1 MTTQDLVTIYKSER
15 SEAKLGQQL
24 FAIPHKDNMI
34 DQQQMFYFVGDR
46 RKVAVDFTKE
56 ICFHLKK
63 LDLKPMSP
71 EQYRILQESTTPME
85 YLIEGGLIYPFKL
98 FIKGYFIRWENIT
111 IIVSQERYD
120 LLIHD
125 LDEEFFET
133 INPTGVLDV
142 STDVFTVSLPDSIEY
157 YQGGYDIDDHTL
169 FAFNENGVMMTSGN
183 AYIRIQNYDTSVE
196 ILDFNPVATATFIFT
211 EDARYKYFPENFFFF
226 ESGLYQGSTDIQIL
240 STSVMV
246 NNNVLDL
253 STGDPNR
260 FFMRIFHNTRGITPT
275 FDIISKASQSTIQ
288 SDVYTTLQGGT
299 VSPYME
305 KLKPSF
311 DPQYG
316 TDYTSEENTDSILNY
331 VAQYDSILFNDLYR
345 SNKDFIDLEVDY
357 EWVMAHLDDDGNL
370 SVPRRFADGKD
381 FYIIV
386 MVNGELYEYY
396 RMHKYEN
403 SRFICPVQNM
413 AEGDVIELLY
423 YKNCNNFMLDAN
435 VAEDEEYYRLDESV
449 YNSDL
454 RVFSKSTQD
463 TYFTFPEES
472 QTMFPVEYTL
482 ESNPDDEKAIRIRF
496 TDEFYYGKDLILASA
511 HRFKYTWVD
520 YDNIA
525 GYEVLPEDSENE
537 PYYFSIDLG
546 ENFLCCNEYDRYVVF
561 FNGKRMINDLY
572 RLILPYRTT
581 TPFTKAMLYL
591 CVPIEP
597 GDRVEIF
604 YLPHHFADIYNED
617 GESIIDENGTITIDK
632 SKLSYAL
639 DNELCSVWINAKKIP
654 PSKIVNV
661 SSTKLQITTDL
672 TSTNDVRVTTMISD
686 DQIYSELKEKFTSL
700 ESNWDNVIKL
710 YADHFTLL
718 NIDKP
723 TVENI
728 DPEAFGD
735 VIPTVAIMNEIIR
748 DWYQANPIVDTTGT
762 FLYDYDDVD
771 QSAIIGQDPMGNDL
785 LGSADSNVSNNLNVN
800 RPWP

>member
-24 FAIPHKDNMI
+24 FAIPHKDNII
-34 DQQQMFYFVGDR
+34 DQQQLYYFVGDR

-63 LDLKPMSP
+63 LDLKPMTP
-71 EQYRILQESTTPME
+71 EQYLTFQESTTPME
-85 YLIEGGLIYPFKL
+85 YLIEGNLIYPFML
-98 FIKGYFIRWENIT
+98 FIRGHFIKWENIT
-111 IIVSQERYD
+111 IIASQERYD

-125 LDEEFFET
+125 LDEEFFKI
-133 INPTGVLDV
+133 INPTGVIDAD
-142 STDVFTVSLPDSIEY
+142 TEVFTVSLPDSIEY

-169 FAFNENGVMMTSGN
+169 FAFNESGVLITSGN

-196 ILDFNPVATATFIFT
+196 VIDFNPVATATFTFT
-211 EDARYKYFPENFFFF
+211 DDAKYKYFPENVFLF
-226 ESGLYQGSTDIQIL
+226 ESGLYDGSADIQIL
-240 STSVMV
+240 STSLMI

-260 FFMRIFHNTRGITPT
+260 FCLRIFHNTKHVTPT
-275 FDIISKASQSTIQ
+275 FDIISKADQTAIQ
-288 SDVYTTLQGGT
+288 NDVYTTLQGGE
-299 VSPYME
+299 VAPYME

-311 DPQYG
+311 DPPY
-316 TDYTSEENTDSILNY
+316 SVENTSDENTESILSY

-345 SNKDFIDLEVDY
+345 SNADFIDLEVDY
-357 EWVMAHLDDDGNL
+357 AWVMAHLNDDGNL
-370 SVPRRFADGKD
+370 SIPRRFADGKD
-381 FYIIV
+381 FYIILL
-386 MVNGELYEYY
+386 VNGELYEYY

-403 SRFICPVQNM
+403 SKFVCPVQNM
-413 AEGDVIELLY
+413 VDGDVIELLY
-423 YKNCNNFMLDAN
+423 FKNCNNFMLNAN
-435 VAEDEEYYRLDESV
+435 VSQDEVYYRLDESV
-449 YNSDL
+449 YNKDL
-454 RVFSKSTQD
+454 RVFSKETQD
-463 TYFTFPEES
+463 TYFTFPSDS

-482 ESNPDDEKAIRIRF
+482 ESDPTDGKATRIRF

-511 HRFKYTWVD
+511 YRFKYIAVD

-525 GYEVLPEDSENE
+525 GYEVDPGESTDN

-581 TPFTKAMLYL
+581 TPFTKAMIYL

-604 YLPHHFADIYNED
+604 YLPHHFSDIISDSED
-617 GESIIDENGTITIDK
+617 SIIDENGTITIDK

-639 DNELCSVWINAKKIP
+639 DNQLCSVWINAKKIP

-661 SSTKLQITTDL
+661 SSTKLQITTNL

-686 DQIYSELKEKFTSL
+686 DEVYAELKEKFSSL
-700 ESNWDNVIKL
+700 ESNWDKVIEL

-718 NIDKP
+718 NINKP

-728 DPEAFGD
+728 DPAAFAD

-785 LGSADSNVSNNLNVN
+785 LGSADANESNNLNVN